1 MRRELRFGW
10 PVAQPVP
17 VIVIID
23 TTSRCAGDFD
33 VAGVFS

>member
-17 VIVIID
+17 IIVIID
-23 TTSRCAGDFD
+23 TAGRRSGDFD
-33 VAGVFS
+33 EAGVFS